1 MQSKGKID
9 KSPPIAIDIKDFGIG
24 AQILHDLKIK
34 KLNVISN
41 SKQKRRVGLTGYGL
55 TIEGYTNY

>member
-1 MQSKGKID
+1 MD
-9 KSPPIAIDIKDFGIG
+9 VKDFGIG
-24 AQILHDLKIK
+24 AQILHDLKIR

-41 SKQKRRVGLTGYGL
+41 SKQHRRVGLTGYSL

>member
-9 KSPPIAIDIKDFGIG
+9 TPPPITMDIKDFGIG

-41 SKQKRRVGLTGYGL
+41 SKQRRRVGLTGYGL
-55 TIEGYTNY
+55 TIKGYTNY